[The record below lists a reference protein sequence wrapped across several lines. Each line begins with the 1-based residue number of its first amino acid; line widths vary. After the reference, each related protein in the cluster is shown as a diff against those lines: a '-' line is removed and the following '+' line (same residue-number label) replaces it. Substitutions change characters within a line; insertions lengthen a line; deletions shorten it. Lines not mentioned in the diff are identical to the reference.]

1 MSAECEIYP
10 GEEVR
15 VLDRGIYGEDDIGS
29 LFSGAGGGPATKRE
43 REVRHIPSQI
53 RLDRLPGISCC
64 HIAAHLPCQGLW
76 YEHEVFRHR
85 GST

>member
-1 MSAECEIYP
+1 MFCISNAECEIYP

-43 REVRHIPSQI
+43 REVRRKPDQ
-53 RLDRLPGISCC
+53 
-64 HIAAHLPCQGLW
+64 
-76 YEHEVFRHR
+76 
-85 GST
+85 T